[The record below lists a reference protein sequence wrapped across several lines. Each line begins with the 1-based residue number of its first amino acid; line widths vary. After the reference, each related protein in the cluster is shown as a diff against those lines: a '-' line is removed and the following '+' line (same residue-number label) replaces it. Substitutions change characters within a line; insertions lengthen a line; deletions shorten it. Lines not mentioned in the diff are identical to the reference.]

1 MCSSKNIPLPRM
13 FSFCLMVF
21 SVYFCTVKPPPPK
34 NFQCLTITGLVM
46 SSGVSTTFTSSKDG
60 RGILYFCCIDLHS
73 RCNILEQSD
82 KLDSVSLKISVSN
95 LRFVTYRYL

>member
-13 FSFCLMVF
+13 FSFCLMIF

-46 SSGVSTTFTSSKDG
+46 SSGVFKTFTSSKDG
-60 RGILYFCCIDLHS
+60 RGILYFCNIDLHS
-73 RCNILEQSD
+73 SCNILEQSD
-82 KLDSVSLKISVSN
+82 KQVLSCYLVHSSVSK
-95 LRFVTYRYL
+95 TG

>member
-13 FSFCLMVF
+13 FSFCLMIF

-46 SSGVSTTFTSSKDG
+46 SSGVSKTFTSSKDG
-60 RGILYFCCIDLHS
+60 IFATLICIPD
-73 RCNILEQSD
+73 
-82 KLDSVSLKISVSN
+82 VISWNN
-95 LRFVTYRYL
+95 LINRYYHVT